1 MNRKRDQENTGL
13 PTIIFLTNHHIPWI
27 SKILLWS
34 SSTLEGDTMK
44 ALVVFYSRTGT
55 TKKLAR
61 AISDILEC
69 DIEEL
74 IDTKKRS
81 GVVGWLMSAKDGA
94 QKNPTTIKELE
105 KNPVYYDVVVIGTP
119 IWAGAMSA
127 GTRTFIT
134 QEKEHFKKV
143 AFFTS
148 SGSGKSEATFGQMEE
163 LCGKKPVG
171 TLALTT
177 KELQQ
182 DQYREKVEGFTA
194 MLRESLEEKEEE

>member
-1 MNRKRDQENTGL
+1 MHT
-13 PTIIFLTNHHIPWI
+13 
-27 SKILLWS
+27 LLHV
-34 SSTLEGDTMK
+34 DTMK

-61 AISDILEC
+61 IISDILEC

-81 GVVGWLMSAKDGA
+81 GPVGWLMSTKDGA
-94 QKNPTTIKELE
+94 QKNPTTIRELE

-119 IWAGAMSA
+119 IWAGGMSP

-143 AFFTS
+143 AFFCTMS
-148 SGSGKSEATFGQMEE
+148 SGGDVATFANMEE
-163 LCGKKPVG
+163 LCKKKPVG

-177 KELQQ
+177 KEVKQ
-182 DQYREKVEGFTA
+182 DQYREKMDGFTA
-194 MLRESLEEKEEE
+194 LLMESLEEREKEE